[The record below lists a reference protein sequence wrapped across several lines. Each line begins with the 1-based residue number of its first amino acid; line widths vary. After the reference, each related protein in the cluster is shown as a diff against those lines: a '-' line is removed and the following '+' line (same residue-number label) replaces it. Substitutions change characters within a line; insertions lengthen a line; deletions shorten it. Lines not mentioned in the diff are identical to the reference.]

1 MGDARI
7 KGSFISVITAALVS
21 GFIAAYAQSVELAS
35 CAQIRL
41 VPGSCER
48 KAGFAEVYVD
58 NMNKSHMIR
67 ATIRK
72 HSEEGDDDTDY
83 AVAEGGQL
91 FIGCQGGG
99 TTFAVV
105 DCKVLKGH
113 AEKGD

>member
-1 MGDARI
+1 MSAARI
-7 KGSFISVITAALVS
+7 EASFISLATAALVS
-21 GFIAAYAQSVELAS
+21 GFVAAYAQSVDLAS
-35 CAQIRL
+35 CARIRL
-41 VPGSCER
+41 VPGSCEG

-83 AVAEGGQL
+83 AVAEDGQR
-91 FIGCQGGG
+91 FIGCEGGG

-105 DCKVLKGH
+105 GCKVLKG
-113 AEKGD
+113 ETDKGD